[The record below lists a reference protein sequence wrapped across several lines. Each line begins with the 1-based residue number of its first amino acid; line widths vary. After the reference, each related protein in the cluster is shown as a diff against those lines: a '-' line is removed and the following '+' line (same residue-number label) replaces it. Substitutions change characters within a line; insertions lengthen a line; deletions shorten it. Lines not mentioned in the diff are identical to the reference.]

1 MVSYVE
7 LAKFDTFTID
17 DVCQLV
23 GNKKTAYSLVS
34 RLSKKGLVKKI
45 RNNLYTCI
53 NAVDGQPIATR
64 FHIAC
69 AINETAYLSYHSA
82 FEYMGMY
89 NQVFF
94 QMYVSSTK
102 RFNDFEFN
110 GIRYKYLP
118 SKLSAG
124 IITPRN
130 TKGIRVTTL
139 ERTIVDSI
147 EDFEKVG
154 GLEELLN
161 CIEMVNYLDEN
172 EVIKYLEL
180 YNNQFLYQK
189 TGFILEHY
197 KDQLKLSDS
206 FIELCRNRVGKS
218 IRYLT
223 KNSTKY
229 CKEWRLVIPEEL
241 FSIDQQGRI
250 ISAYVR

>member
-1 MVSYVE
+1 MKMVSYVE

-53 NAVDGQPIATR
+53 NVVDGQPIATK

-69 AINETAYLSYHSA
+69 AINETAYISYHSA

-102 RFNDFEFN
+102 RFTDFEFN
-110 GIRYKYLP
+110 GIRYKYVP
-118 SKLSAG
+118 SKLQVG
-124 IITPRN
+124 IVTPRN
-130 TKGIRVTTL
+130 TQGIRVTTL
-139 ERTIVDSI
+139 ERTVVDSI
-147 EDFEKVG
+147 EDLEKVG

-161 CIEMVNYLDEN
+161 CIGMIASLDES
-172 EVIKYLEL
+172 EMMKYLEL
-180 YNNQFLYQK
+180 YDNQFLYQK

-197 KDQLKLSDS
+197 KEQLHLSDN
-206 FIELCRNRVGKS
+206 FIELCRNRIGKS
-218 IRYLT
+218 TRYLT
-223 KNSTKY
+223 NNSTKY

-241 FSIDQQGRI
+241 FSANQEGGDPL
-250 ISAYVR
+250 V